1 MIITFIINIDVS
13 IYFSM
18 HDSELA
24 KTFTSLVA
32 HGAGAY
38 LRFL

>member
-1 MIITFIINIDVS
+1 MQIVAHLQTNQTMQKRGI
-13 IYFSM
+13 
-18 HDSELA
+18 A
-24 KTFTSLVA
+24 KCFTSLVA